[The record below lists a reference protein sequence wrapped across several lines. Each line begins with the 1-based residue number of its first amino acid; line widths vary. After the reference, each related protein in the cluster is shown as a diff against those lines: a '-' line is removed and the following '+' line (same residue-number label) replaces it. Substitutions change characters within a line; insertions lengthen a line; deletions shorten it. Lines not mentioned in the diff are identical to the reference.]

1 MPEHE
6 AAPAVEQ
13 LVLGT
18 QHKLVTRALSPAQH
32 STAQH
37 STTQDSQH
45 KLYMHLACHALPC
58 LIYHKQ
64 VHAGLCCRITTGAP
78 ATNRQPAAA
87 GLTLVCWGYCLLSV
101 GGRPG

>member
-6 AAPAVEQ
+6 AALAVEQ
-13 LVLGT
+13 LGLGT
-18 QHKLVTRALSPAQH
+18 QHKLVTRASSPAQH

-37 STTQDSQH
+37 KTVSTSSICTWH
-45 KLYMHLACHALPC
+45 AMPCPALYITNKCTLAYAA
-58 LIYHKQ
+58 
-64 VHAGLCCRITTGAP
+64 VITSGAP

-87 GLTLVCWGYCLLSV
+87 GLTLMCWGYCLLSV